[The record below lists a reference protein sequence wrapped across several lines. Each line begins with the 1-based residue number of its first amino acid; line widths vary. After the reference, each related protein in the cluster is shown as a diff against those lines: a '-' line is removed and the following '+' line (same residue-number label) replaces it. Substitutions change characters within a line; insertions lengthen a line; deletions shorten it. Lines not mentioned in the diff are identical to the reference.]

1 MKASQKKKDSSSLD
15 TMKLFDDS
23 KFKGLVDASVLIKEP
38 LILDNQLNTKVVQF
52 LQYVE
57 NDLPEQRDFST
68 GRPYKLRSDE
78 ASTIFGDK
86 MMQLLYKITN
96 KLNGRMASK
105 SIFH

>member
-1 MKASQKKKDSSSLD
+1 MSAVQKKRESSSND

-23 KFKGLVDASVLIKEP
+23 KFKALVNAAVLIKEP
-38 LILDNQLNTKVVQF
+38 LILDMELNTKVVQF
-52 LQYVE
+52 LQYVDK
-57 NDLPEQRDFST
+57 DLKDQRDFST

-78 ASTIFGDK
+78 ASSIFGDK

-105 SIFH
+105 FTFH

>member
-1 MKASQKKKDSSSLD
+1 MSTVQKKKDLSSHD

-23 KFKGLVDASVLIKEP
+23 KFKALVAAAVLIKEP
-38 LILDNQLNTKVVQF
+38 LVLQNELNTKVVHF
-52 LQYVE
+52 LQYVD

-68 GRPYKLRSDE
+68 GRPYKIRSDE

-86 MMQLLYKITN
+86 MIQLLYKITN

-105 SIFH
+105 FIFL